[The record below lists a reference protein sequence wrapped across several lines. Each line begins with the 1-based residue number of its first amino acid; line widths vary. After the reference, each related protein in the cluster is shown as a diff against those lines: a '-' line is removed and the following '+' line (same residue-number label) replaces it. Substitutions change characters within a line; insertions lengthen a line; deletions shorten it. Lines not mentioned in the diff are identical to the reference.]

1 MGLTGSLRRGGLFVV
16 AFVLVMS
23 PRLVFSTSWRE
34 QLRLRTGNPAIA
46 QLIARADEQS
56 ITFHNLLEDMARTDG
71 LVYVETGVCGH
82 GVRACMLHSII
93 RSGPFRLLRILID
106 PQYTNSDDAHL
117 TGIIGHELQHA
128 LEVLSDPKITSA
140 AAMFN
145 FYNRTAP
152 ASGAFETAAALR
164 VGDRITGEMETAG
177 GEGLKLAENKIG
189 AVAVSPPSASR
200 RRR

>member
-106 PQYTNSDDAHL
+106 RDYTKSADAPL
-117 TGIIGHELQHA
+117 ARVIAHELQHA
-128 LEVLSDPKITSA
+128 LEVLAHPEVVDLDSMLAMYARIGRPLNGRGGYETSEA
-140 AAMFN
+140 HAVQDGV
-145 FYNRTAP
+145 
-152 ASGAFETAAALR
+152 ASELR
-164 VGDRITGEMETAG
+164 NDRARRLRSTVNHTLFRGDASVGT
-177 GEGLKLAENKIG
+177 K
-189 AVAVSPPSASR
+189 
-200 RRR
+200 